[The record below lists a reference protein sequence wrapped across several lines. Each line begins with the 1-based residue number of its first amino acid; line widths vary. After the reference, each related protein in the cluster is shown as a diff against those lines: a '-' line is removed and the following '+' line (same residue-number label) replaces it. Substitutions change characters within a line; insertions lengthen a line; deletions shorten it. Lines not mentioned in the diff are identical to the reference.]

1 MGGYTNFNG
10 LTPLQRQQMYTLERA
25 NLIAARTMS
34 MQRYL
39 NVVRTQNQG
48 IVHGGDDTDMHTLVQ
63 RNLKGFL
70 QLKHCAAAVVEN
82 GCKHKP
88 CSTCT
93 RRSLKLLAVHSC
105 PCMAP
110 AQGWQSLQI
119 WLGFFTFV
127 IQVSCKMHGF
137 IGGPVDQAKRSVL
150 HPVVSQM

>member
-1 MGGYTNFNG
+1 MG
-10 LTPLQRQQMYTLERA
+10 
-25 NLIAARTMS
+25 

-82 GCKHKP
+82 GCKTQALLHICKEESETFGGPLLSMHGP
-88 CSTCT
+88 CERMTVT
-93 RRSLKLLAVHSC
+93 ADFT
-105 PCMAP
+105 
-110 AQGWQSLQI
+110 WT
-119 WLGFFTFV
+119 FFTFV

-137 IGGPVDQAKRSVL
+137 SGGPVDQAKRSVL